1 MDIIAIL
8 TEAVEEEASDI
19 FISAGKELCYKIN
32 GDIVSKSEKELSSA
46 DAIHLVRELYRFSE
60 RKIEIFESEWDDD
73 FSLSLA
79 GKARYRVNT
88 YFQRGSMAAVIRVVK
103 FGLPDY
109 NKIGIPDSVMGISK
123 LSRGLALITGPAG
136 SGKSTTLAC
145 IIDAINSNKKAH
157 IITIED
163 PIEYLHKNKLGIV
176 SQRELS
182 MDTHSYIKALR
193 ASLREAP
200 DVILVGEMR
209 DLDTIRAAITAAETG
224 HLVLST
230 LHTLGAA
237 NTIDRII
244 DIFPPEQQQQIR
256 VELAQVL
263 KSVISQQLLPSNID
277 GEKERVIPAFE
288 IMHTNNAIKT
298 LIRDN
303 RIHQIDTSIQ
313 TGSSSG
319 MVSMDDYILRLAKEG
334 KISKENAFQYSM
346 NAEQLK
352 KKL

>member
-1 MDIIAIL
+1 MIQDIL
-8 TEAVEEEASDI
+8 VKAVENNASDV

-32 GDIVSKSEKELSSA
+32 NEIIPNSIEDLTITDTQNLITKLYELAHRDINIFKN
-46 DAIHLVRELYRFSE
+46 E
-60 RKIEIFESEWDDD
+60 RDDD
-73 FSLSLA
+73 FSLSIP
-79 GKARYRVNT
+79 GTARFRINT
-88 YFQRGSMAAVIRVVK
+88 YFQRGSMATVIRVVK
-103 FGLPDY
+103 FGLPDCDVL
-109 NKIGIPDSVMGISK
+109 NIPDSVMDISK
-123 LSRGLALITGPAG
+123 LTRGLALITGPAG

-145 IIDAINSNKKAH
+145 IIDKINSTRKSH

-163 PIEYLHKNKLGIV
+163 PIEYLHRNKLGIV

-209 DLDTIRAAITAAETG
+209 DLETIRAAITAAETG

-244 DIFPPEQQQQIR
+244 DMFPPEQQQQIR

-263 KSVISQQLLPSNID
+263 KGVVSQQLLPVITED
-277 GEKERVIPAFE
+277 GVIPAFE
-288 IMHTNNAIKT
+288 VMNTNNAIKT
-298 LIRDN
+298 LIREN
-303 RIHQIDTSIQ
+303 RIHQIDSSIQ
-313 TGSSSG
+313 TSAMNG
-319 MVSMDDYILRLAKEG
+319 MISMDDSILNLYKNG
-334 KISKENAFQYSM
+334 KISKETAIYHSVNT
-346 NAEQLK
+346 EQIK

>member
-1 MDIIAIL
+1 MTIEEIL
-8 TEAVEEEASDI
+8 IGAVDNNASDI

-32 GDIVSKSEKELSSA
+32 NEIVPNNTEHLTIEDTKNLITKLYELANRSLHILEKE
-46 DAIHLVRELYRFSE
+46 R
-60 RKIEIFESEWDDD
+60 DDD
-73 FSLSLA
+73 FSLSLP
-79 GKARYRVNT
+79 GKARFRVNT
-88 YFQRGSMAAVIRVVK
+88 YFQRGSMATVIRVVK
-103 FGLPDY
+103 FGLP
-109 NKIGIPDSVMGISK
+109 NCNSLNIPDSVMNISK
-123 LSRGLALITGPAG
+123 LTRGLALITGPAG

-145 IIDAINSNKKAH
+145 IIDKINSTRKSH

-163 PIEYLHKNKLGIV
+163 PIEYLHRNKLGIV

-209 DLDTIRAAITAAETG
+209 DLETIRAAITAAETG

-263 KSVISQQLLPSNID
+263 KSVVSQQLLPVITED
-277 GEKERVIPAFE
+277 GVIPAFE
-288 IMHTNNAIKT
+288 VMNANNAIKT

-303 RIHQIDTSIQ
+303 RIHQIDSSIQ
-313 TGSSSG
+313 TGASNG
-319 MVSMDDYILRLAKEG
+319 MISMDDSILNLYKSG
-334 KISKENAFQYSM
+334 KINQDTAIHHSVNT
-346 NAEQLK
+346 EQIK